1 MISHS
6 LITLAWM
13 LCALGFRWL
22 LGLKS
27 NAWRMFVFGWTGFIV
42 GVWYSREQYWEE
54 LKYRERGEGAPLEI
68 LPTLI
73 YMFVPAR
80 KNMGF
85 ILPAIIAVVLAAAF
99 VRLTDT
105 RCNSPPEGR

>member
-13 LCALGFRWL
+13 LWALGFKWL

-27 NAWRMFVFGWTGFIV
+27 NAWRMFVFGWTGFII

-54 LKYRERGEGAPLEI
+54 LKYRERGEGGPMEI
-68 LPTLI
+68 LPTLV
-73 YMFVPAR
+73 YMFVPTQ
-80 KNMGF
+80 KNMDF
-85 ILPAIIAVVLAAAF
+85 IAPSIIAVVFAAAF
-99 VRLTDT
+99 VRLMDRPGEHPTKT
-105 RCNSPPEGR
+105 P

>member
-13 LCALGFRWL
+13 ISALGWKWL

-27 NAWRMFVFGWTGFIV
+27 HAWRMFVLGWTGFII

-68 LPTLI
+68 LPTLV
-73 YMFVPAR
+73 YMFVPTQR
-80 KNMGF
+80 NMDF
-85 ILPAIIAVVLAAAF
+85 ILPVVIAVVLAAAF
-99 VRLTDT
+99 VRLSDRQGT
-105 RCNSPPEGR
+105 SSKKAP

>member
-13 LCALGFRWL
+13 ISALGWKWL

-27 NAWRMFVFGWTGFIV
+27 TAWRMFVLGWTGFII

-68 LPTLI
+68 LPTLV
-73 YMFVPAR
+73 YMFVPTQ
-80 KNMGF
+80 KNMDF

-99 VRLTDT
+99 VLLSDR
-105 RCNSPPEGR
+105 RRRSRGKAR

>member
-1 MISHS
+1 MVSHS
-6 LITLAWM
+6 LITLSWM

-27 NAWRMFVFGWTGFIV
+27 NVWRMFVLGWTGFII

-54 LKYRERGEGAPLEI
+54 LKYRERGEGGPLEI
-68 LPTLI
+68 LPTLV
-73 YMFVPAR
+73 YMFVPAQ
-80 KNMGF
+80 KNMDF

-99 VRLTDT
+99 VRLSD
-105 RCNSPPEGR
+105 RRRRSPGKAR